1 MKNELF
7 FEIGTEEIPSR
18 FLKPAMA
25 DIARMLGERLAD
37 ARIAHGDVIATASPR
52 RLVGCVRGVAERQSD
67 LTIEKA
73 GPPWASA
80 FDASGKP
87 TKVAEGFAKSMDVDL
102 SELQRVST
110 DKGDRVGVMKIVV
123 GQPTASV
130 LPELLRG
137 LFAAIPWPKAM
148 RWGSEPQRFVRP
160 VQWLAVLFD
169 GKPLPLEFAGVAA
182 SDVTYGHRFHAPKP
196 VRIKGF
202 DDYVAKL
209 RDRKALVVY
218 DERRAAIA
226 DQLKKAARSAKGRVI
241 DDEKLL
247 GEVTGLVEW
256 PVVHVGHI
264 PDEYME
270 LPREVLLTPMREH
283 QRYFGFE
290 AKDGTLL
297 GRFAAVGNVE
307 AGDPKL
313 VKAGYERV
321 LNARLADARFFYR
334 SDLAQPLDD
343 FAQKLD
349 QVVFHRRL
357 GTYKDKVLRAQ
368 AICRHLADRVSPA
381 VRDTALHALWI
392 AKADLLSKTVFEFPE
407 LQGVMGRIYARHQG
421 QKPEVCE
428 AIFEHY
434 LPRFAGDAL
443 PATEIGAL
451 CSVSDKMDSV
461 VACLGVGLA
470 PTGAGDPYALRR
482 QAQGVVQIVL
492 DRKWSVSLPSLIRA
506 AAEASREK
514 TGADTDAV
522 IEQTLDFFR
531 ARLAGWLKQGGMP
544 ADVVDAVLAVRFDDL
559 SEVAARCE
567 AVVEFSRSS
576 DYAAFAT
583 AFKRVANIVGD
594 YSDARVDPAVF
605 VADAERGLHA
615 AVIGAENAV
624 SDALRQGDVATALR
638 TLAAI
643 RPAVDA
649 FFDSVMVMDENE
661 ERRRNRLAIL
671 SALARLFGGIA
682 DFRRL

>member
-18 FLKPAMA
+18 FLKPAID
-25 DIARMLGERLAD
+25 DIGRLLEEKLTESRIGHGE
-37 ARIAHGDVIATASPR
+37 IVTTATPR
-52 RLVGCVRGVAERQSD
+52 RLVGCVREVADRQSD

-80 FDASGKP
+80 FDESGKP
-87 TKVAEGFAKSMDVDL
+87 TKVAEGFAKSMDVDI
-102 SELQRVST
+102 SELRRVST
-110 DKGDRVGVMKIVV
+110 DKGDRVGVVKTVA
-123 GQPTASV
+123 GQPTSSV
-130 LPELLRG
+130 LPDLLRG
-137 LFAAIPWPKAM
+137 LFASIPWQKSM

-160 VQWLAVLFD
+160 VQWLVARYD
-169 GKPLPLEFAGVAA
+169 GKPIPLEFAGVAA
-182 SDVTYGHRFHAPKP
+182 SDVTYGHRFHAPKQIR
-196 VRIKGF
+196 VKGF

-209 RDRKALVVY
+209 RDRYVLVMRE
-218 DERRAAIA
+218 ERRRAIA
-226 DQLKKAARSAKGRVI
+226 EQLKKAARSAKGRVI
-241 DDEKLL
+241 EDEKLL
-247 GEVTGLVEW
+247 DEVTGLVEW
-256 PVVHVGHI
+256 PVVHVGHV

-290 AKDGTLL
+290 AKDGELL

-307 AGDPKL
+307 ASDPKV

-343 FAQKLD
+343 LAQKLD

-357 GTYKDKVLRAQ
+357 GTYKEKVLRAQ
-368 AICRHLADRVSPA
+368 AICRHLADRVAPA
-381 VRDTALHALWI
+381 SRDTALHALWL

-421 QKPEVCE
+421 EKPEVCE

-434 LPRFAGDAL
+434 LPRFAGDVL
-443 PATEIGAL
+443 PSSDVGAL

-482 QAQGVVQIVL
+482 QAQGIVQIVL
-492 DRKWSVSLPSLIRA
+492 DRKWSVSLPELIRA

-514 TGADTDAV
+514 TGTDTETLV
-522 IEQTLDFFR
+522 GQTLEFFR

-544 ADVVDAVLAVRFDDL
+544 ADVVDAVLAVRFDDPV
-559 SEVAARCE
+559 EVAARCE
-567 AVVEFSRSS
+567 AVVEFSRSD

-594 YSDARVDPAVF
+594 YTDTRVDPAAF
-605 VADAERGLHA
+605 TDDAERRLHD
-615 AVIGAENAV
+615 AVIEAENAV
-624 SDALRQGDVATALR
+624 SDAMRQSDVAKALLG
-638 TLAAI
+638 LAAI
-643 RPAVDA
+643 RPTVDR

-661 ERRRNRLAIL
+661 ERRRNRLSL
-671 SALARLFGGIA
+671 LTALARLFGGIA